1 MVVVERMMKSSRVL
15 KSKGVYA
22 WRTHTCM
29 MWICTHSIQIESY
42 ED

>member
-1 MVVVERMMKSSRVL
+1 MVVVEGMMRSSVHKSE
-15 KSKGVYA
+15 GEYA